1 MKTINLFFSLE
12 RNKIMNNNHCLSI
25 IHLDLDAFFAS
36 VEQRDNP
43 AYQGK
48 PLIVGGVSGADGKDG
63 KTNRGVVCAASYEA
77 RKYGVHAGMPIWEAR
92 QKCHKGIFIPSQM
105 NKYLEASKIF
115 FQICST
121 YTPLIEPLSIDE
133 LFLDVSGCESLFG
146 SSEIIGRKIK
156 ERVHQELGLRVS
168 VGIAEN
174 KFLAKIATNLGKP
187 NGFYLIPSKDIQKIL
202 YPLPIST
209 LWGIGKKTEEL
220 LKKSG
225 IYQVEQLAKMP
236 DSILENLMGKNGK
249 KIKLL
254 AQGIDESP
262 VTPPSTAKSIGKE
275 TTFGTNITE
284 KEILVK
290 ELLKISQLVGY
301 TARKTGY
308 KGRTITLKIRFHN
321 FITFSKSKTL
331 ENPINLDDIIFKTV
345 AELLDKVRYKKGGVR
360 LLGIKLSSLTSGN
373 EIKQLKFSKDKED
386 KLEQL
391 TQSLDEIREKFG
403 TKAVTRASLLSN
415 PLSEEP
421 SL

>member
-1 MKTINLFFSLE
+1 MSD
-12 RNKIMNNNHCLSI
+12 NHRLSI

-43 AYQGK
+43 AYRGK
-48 PLIVGGVSGADGKDG
+48 PLIVGGISGGKG
-63 KTNRGVVCAASYEA
+63 NSNRGVVCAASYEA

-92 QKCHKGIFIPSQM
+92 QKCPQGIFIPSQM
-105 NKYLEASKIF
+105 NKYSEASKKF

-156 ERVHQELGLRVS
+156 KRVHQELGIKVS

-187 NGFYLIPSKDIQKIL
+187 DGFYIIPSKDIQKIL
-202 YPLPIST
+202 YPLPVSS

-225 IYQVEQLAKMP
+225 IYLVEQLARMP
-236 DSILENLMGKNGK
+236 DSILENLLGKNGEK
-249 KIKLL
+249 MKLL

-262 VTPPSTAKSIGKE
+262 VTPPSKAKSIGKE
-275 TTFGTNITE
+275 TTFSTNITE
-284 KEILVK
+284 KVVLVK

-301 TARKTGY
+301 TARKKGY

-321 FITFSKSKTL
+321 FITFNRSKTL
-331 ENPINLDDIIFKTV
+331 ENPTHIDDIIFKTV
-345 AELLDKVRYKKGGVR
+345 VELLDKVRHKKGGVR
-360 LLGIKLSSLTSGN
+360 LLGIKLSNLTSGN
-373 EIKQLKFSKDKED
+373 ERKQLKFLRDEEDKKDD

-391 TQSLDEIREKFG
+391 TQSLDKIREKFG
-403 TKAVTRASLLSN
+403 TKAVTRASLLSKGD
-415 PLSEEP
+415 PL
-421 SL
+421 

>member
-1 MKTINLFFSLE
+1 
-12 RNKIMNNNHCLSI
+12 MNNINRLSI

-43 AYQGK
+43 AYRGK
-48 PLIVGGVSGADGKDG
+48 PLIVRGVSGANGKDG

-77 RKYGVHAGMPIWEAR
+77 RKYGIHAGMPIWEAR

-105 NKYLEASKIF
+105 NKYLEASIKF
-115 FQICST
+115 FQICSI

-146 SSEIIGRKIK
+146 SSEIIGKKIK
-156 ERVHQELGLRVS
+156 ERVYQELGLKVS

-187 NGFYLIPSKDIQKIL
+187 DGFYLIPSKDIQKIL

-209 LWGIGKKTEEL
+209 LWGIGKKTEAL

-236 DSILENLMGKNGK
+236 DSILENLMGKNGI

-262 VTPPSTAKSIGKE
+262 VIPPSKTKSIGKE
-275 TTFGTNITE
+275 TTFGSNITE
-284 KEILVK
+284 KAVLVK

-301 TARKTGY
+301 TARKKGY

-331 ENPINLDDIIFKTV
+331 ENPINLDDIIFKTAV
-345 AELLDKVRYKKGGVR
+345 ELLDKVRYKKGGVR
-360 LLGIKLSSLTSGN
+360 LLGIKLSSLTSRN
-373 EIKQLKFSKDKED
+373 DEIKQLKFSKDKED

-403 TKAVTRASLLSN
+403 TKAITRASLLSN
-415 PLSEEP
+415 LLSEKP
-421 SL
+421 SP

>member
-1 MKTINLFFSLE
+1 MSD
-12 RNKIMNNNHCLSI
+12 NHRLSI

-43 AYQGK
+43 VYRGK
-48 PLIVGGVSGADGKDG
+48 PLIVGGISGGG
-63 KTNRGVVCAASYEA
+63 GNSNRGVVCAASYEA
-77 RKYGVHAGMPIWEAR
+77 RKYDVHAGMPIWEAR
-92 QKCHKGIFIPSQM
+92 QKCHEGIFIPSQM
-105 NKYLEASKIF
+105 NKYLKASKKF
-115 FQICST
+115 FQICSN

-146 SSEIIGRKIK
+146 SSECIGRKIK
-156 ERVHQELGLRVS
+156 ERVYQELGLKVS

-187 NGFYLIPSKDIQKIL
+187 DGFYIISSKDIQKIL
-202 YPLPIST
+202 YPLPVSS

-225 IYQVEQLAKMP
+225 IYLVEQLARMP
-236 DSILENLMGKNGK
+236 DSIIENLLGKNGK

-262 VTPPSTAKSIGKE
+262 VTPPLTAKSIGKE
-275 TTFGTNITE
+275 TTFSTNITE
-284 KEILVK
+284 KTTLIK
-290 ELLKISQLVGY
+290 ELLKISQMVGY
-301 TARKTGY
+301 TARKEGY

-321 FITFSKSKTL
+321 FITLNKSMTL
-331 ENPINLDDIIFKTV
+331 ENSTNIDDLIFKTV
-345 AELLDKVRYKKGGVR
+345 VILLDKIKIKKEGVR
-360 LLGIKLSSLTSGN
+360 LLGVKLSNLTSN
-373 EIKQLKFSKDKED
+373 DKVKQLNLLGNKDD

-403 TKAVTRASLLSN
+403 SKAVTRASLLKIIKNNRKVSN
-415 PLSEEP
+415 
-421 SL
+421 

>member
-1 MKTINLFFSLE
+1 MSNIH
-12 RNKIMNNNHCLSI
+12 RLSI

-43 AYQGK
+43 IYRGK
-48 PLIVGGVSGADGKDG
+48 PLIVGGISGGEG
-63 KTNRGVVCAASYEA
+63 NSNRGVVCAASYEA

-105 NKYLEASKIF
+105 NKYLEASKKF

-146 SSEIIGRKIK
+146 PAKTIGRKIK
-156 ERVHQELGLRVS
+156 ERVYGELGLKVS
-168 VGIAEN
+168 VGISEN

-187 NGFYLIPSKDIQKIL
+187 DGFYIIPSKDIQKIL
-202 YPLPIST
+202 YPLPVSS

-225 IYQVEQLAKMP
+225 IYQIEQLAQMP
-236 DSILENLMGKNGK
+236 DSILENLLGKNGK

-262 VTPPSTAKSIGKE
+262 VTPPSKVKSIGKE
-275 TTFGTNITE
+275 TTFTTNITE
-284 KEILVK
+284 KAILIK

-301 TARKTGY
+301 TARKKGY

-321 FITFSKSKTL
+321 FITLSKSKTL
-331 ENPINLDDIIFKTV
+331 ENSTNLDDIIFKTV
-345 AELLDKVRYKKGGVR
+345 VELLEKVRQKKGGVR
-360 LLGIKLSSLTSGN
+360 LLGIKLSNLVSGN
-373 EIKQLKFSKDKED
+373 ERKQLKFLRDKDD
-386 KLEQL
+386 KLQQL
-391 TQSLDEIREKFG
+391 TQSLDKIREKYG
-403 TKAVTRASLLSN
+403 HKAVTRASLLSKGVRSQH
-415 PLSEEP
+415 LT
-421 SL
+421 

>member
-1 MKTINLFFSLE
+1 MD
-12 RNKIMNNNHCLSI
+12 NNHHLSI

-43 AYQGK
+43 AYRGK
-48 PLIVGGVSGADGKDG
+48 PLIVGGISGGKG
-63 KTNRGVVCAASYEA
+63 NSNRGVVCAASYEA

-92 QKCHKGIFIPSQM
+92 QKCPRGIFIPTQM
-105 NKYLEASKIF
+105 NKYLEASKKF
-115 FQICST
+115 FQICSN
-121 YTPLIEPLSIDE
+121 YTPLIEPLSVDE

-156 ERVHQELGLRVS
+156 ERVYQELEIKVS

-187 NGFYLIPSKDIQKIL
+187 DGFYIIPSKDIQKIL
-202 YPLPIST
+202 YPLPVSS

-236 DSILENLMGKNGK
+236 DSILENLLGKNGK
-249 KIKLL
+249 KMKLL

-275 TTFGTNITE
+275 TTFSTNITE
-284 KEILVK
+284 KVILVK
-290 ELLKISQLVGY
+290 ELLKISQMVGY
-301 TARKTGY
+301 IARKKGY

-321 FITFSKSKTL
+321 FITFNRSKTL
-331 ENPINLDDIIFKTV
+331 ENPTHIDDIIFKTV
-345 AELLDKVRYKKGGVR
+345 VELLDKIKHKKGGVR
-360 LLGIKLSSLTSGN
+360 LLGIKLSNLTLGN
-373 EIKQLKFSKDKED
+373 ERKQLKFLRDEEDKKDE

-391 TQSLDEIREKFG
+391 TQSLDKIREKFG
-403 TKAVTRASLLSN
+403 TKAITRASLLKIIKNNRKASN
-415 PLSEEP
+415 
-421 SL
+421 

>member
-1 MKTINLFFSLE
+1 MSD
-12 RNKIMNNNHCLSI
+12 NHRLSI

-43 AYQGK
+43 AYRGK
-48 PLIVGGVSGADGKDG
+48 PLIVGGISGGKG
-63 KTNRGVVCAASYEA
+63 NSNRGVVCAASYES

-92 QKCHKGIFIPSQM
+92 QKCPQGIFIPSQM
-105 NKYLEASKIF
+105 NKYSEASKKF

-156 ERVHQELGLRVS
+156 KRVHQELGIKVS

-187 NGFYLIPSKDIQKIL
+187 DGFYIIPSKDIQKIL
-202 YPLPIST
+202 YPLPVSS

-225 IYQVEQLAKMP
+225 IYLVEQLARMP
-236 DSILENLMGKNGK
+236 DSILENLLGKNGK

-262 VTPPSTAKSIGKE
+262 VTPPSKAKSIGKE
-275 TTFGTNITE
+275 TTFSTNITE
-284 KEILVK
+284 KVVLVK
-290 ELLKISQLVGY
+290 ELLKISQMVGY
-301 TARKTGY
+301 TARKKGY

-321 FITFSKSKTL
+321 FITLNKSMTL
-331 ENPINLDDIIFKTV
+331 ENSTNIDDLIFKTV
-345 AELLDKVRYKKGGVR
+345 VRLLDKINIKKGGVR
-360 LLGIKLSSLTSGN
+360 LLGIKLSNLTSGN
-373 EIKQLKFSKDKED
+373 ERKQLKFLRDEEDKKDD

-391 TQSLDEIREKFG
+391 TQSLDKIREKFG
-403 TKAVTRASLLSN
+403 TKAVTRASLLSKGD
-415 PLSEEP
+415 PL
-421 SL
+421 

>member
-1 MKTINLFFSLE
+1 
-12 RNKIMNNNHCLSI
+12 MNEHKQLSI

-43 AYQGK
+43 AYRGK
-48 PLIVGGVSGADGKDG
+48 PLIVGGISGGKG
-63 KTNRGVVCAASYEA
+63 NSNRGVVCAASYEA

-92 QKCHKGIFIPSQM
+92 QKCPQGIFVPSQM
-105 NKYLEASKIF
+105 NKYLEASKKF
-115 FQICST
+115 FQICSD

-156 ERVHQELGLRVS
+156 ERVYQKLGLKIS

-187 NGFYLIPSKDIQKIL
+187 DGFYIIPSKDIQKIL
-202 YPLPIST
+202 YPLPVSS

-225 IYQVEQLAKMP
+225 IYLVEQLARMP
-236 DSILENLMGKNGK
+236 DSILENLLGKNGK
-249 KIKLL
+249 KMKLL

-284 KEILVK
+284 KAVLVK
-290 ELLKISQLVGY
+290 ELLKISQMVGY
-301 TARKTGY
+301 AARKKGY
-308 KGRTITLKIRFHN
+308 KGRTITLKIRFQD
-321 FITFSKSKTL
+321 FTTFNRSKTL
-331 ENPINLDDIIFKTV
+331 ENSTHLDDIIFKTV
-345 AELLDKVRYKKGGVR
+345 VELLDKVSHKKGGVR
-360 LLGIKLSSLTSGN
+360 LLGIKLSNLTLGN
-373 EIKQLKFSKDKED
+373 ERKQLKFLIDEED

-391 TQSLDEIREKFG
+391 TQSLDKIKEKFG
-403 TKAVTRASLLSN
+403 SKAVTRASLLKVKKK
-415 PLSEEP
+415 
-421 SL
+421 

>member
-1 MKTINLFFSLE
+1 MSD
-12 RNKIMNNNHCLSI
+12 NNRLSI

-43 AYQGK
+43 AYRGK
-48 PLIVGGVSGADGKDG
+48 PLIVGGISGGKG
-63 KTNRGVVCAASYEA
+63 NSNRGVVCAASYES

-92 QKCHKGIFIPSQM
+92 QKCPQGIFIPSQM
-105 NKYLEASKIF
+105 NKYSEASKKF

-146 SSEIIGRKIK
+146 SSECIGRKIK
-156 ERVHQELGLRVS
+156 ERVYQKLGLKVS
-168 VGIAEN
+168 VGIAKN

-187 NGFYLIPSKDIQKIL
+187 DGFYVIPSKDIQKIL
-202 YPLPIST
+202 YPLPVSS

-225 IYQVEQLAKMP
+225 IYLVEQLARMP
-236 DSILENLMGKNGK
+236 DSILENLLGKNGK

-262 VTPPSTAKSIGKE
+262 VTPPSKAKSIGKE
-275 TTFGTNITE
+275 TTFSTNITE
-284 KEILVK
+284 KAVLVK
-290 ELLKISQLVGY
+290 ELLKISQPVGY
-301 TARKTGY
+301 IARKKGY

-321 FITFSKSKTL
+321 FITFNRSKTL
-331 ENPINLDDIIFKTV
+331 ENPTNLDDIIFKTV
-345 AELLDKVRYKKGGVR
+345 VELLDKVRHKKGGVR
-360 LLGIKLSSLTSGN
+360 LLGIKLSNLTLGN
-373 EIKQLKFSKDKED
+373 ERKQLKFLRDEEDKKDD

-391 TQSLDEIREKFG
+391 TQSLDKIREKFG
-403 TKAVTRASLLSN
+403 TNAITRASLLKIKKRN
-415 PLSEEP
+415 K
-421 SL
+421 

>member
-1 MKTINLFFSLE
+1 
-12 RNKIMNNNHCLSI
+12 MNEQRQLTI

-48 PLIVGGVSGADGKDG
+48 PLIVGGISGADGKG
-63 KTNRGVVCAASYEA
+63 NSNRGVVCAASYEA
-77 RKYGVHAGMPIWEAR
+77 RKYGVHAGMPIWEAH
-92 QKCHKGIFIPSQM
+92 QKCPQGIFVPSQM
-105 NKYLEASKIF
+105 NKYVEASKKF
-115 FQICST
+115 FQICSD

-146 SSEIIGRKIK
+146 SSETIGRKIK
-156 ERVHQELGLRVS
+156 ERVYQELGLKIS

-187 NGFYLIPSKDIQKIL
+187 DGFYIIPSKDIQKIL
-202 YPLPIST
+202 YPLPVSS

-225 IYQVEQLAKMP
+225 IYLVEQLAKMP
-236 DSILENLMGKNGK
+236 DSILENLLGKNGK
-249 KIKLL
+249 KMKLL

-275 TTFGTNITE
+275 TTFGINITE
-284 KEILVK
+284 KAILIK
-290 ELLKISQLVGY
+290 ELLKISQMVGY
-301 TARKTGY
+301 TARKKGY

-321 FITFSKSKTL
+321 FITLNRSKTL
-331 ENPINLDDIIFKTV
+331 ENPTHLDDIIFKTV
-345 AELLDKVRYKKGGVR
+345 VELLDKVSHKKGGVR
-360 LLGIKLSSLTSGN
+360 LLGIKLSNLTLGN
-373 EIKQLKFSKDKED
+373 ERKQLKFLRDEEDKKDD

-391 TQSLDEIREKFG
+391 TQSLDKIREKHG
-403 TKAVTRASLLSN
+403 SKAVTRASLLKVTKNNHRASN
-415 PLSEEP
+415 
-421 SL
+421 

>member
-1 MKTINLFFSLE
+1 
-12 RNKIMNNNHCLSI
+12 MNNIDGLSI

-43 AYQGK
+43 AYRGK
-48 PLIVGGVSGADGKDG
+48 PLIVGGISGGRG
-63 KTNRGVVCAASYEA
+63 NSNRGVVCAASYEA
-77 RKYGVHAGMPIWEAR
+77 RKYGIHAGMPIWEAR

-105 NKYLEASKIF
+105 NKYLEASKKF

-156 ERVHQELGLRVS
+156 ERVHQELKLKVS

-174 KFLAKIATNLGKP
+174 KLLAKIATNLGKP
-187 NGFYLIPSKDIQKIL
+187 DGFYILSSEDIQKIL
-202 YPLPIST
+202 FPLPISI
-209 LWGIGKKTEEL
+209 LWGIGKKSEEL

-236 DSILENLMGKNGK
+236 DAILENLMGKNGI

-254 AQGIDESP
+254 AQGMDESP
-262 VTPPSTAKSIGKE
+262 VIPPSKAKSIGKE
-275 TTFGTNITE
+275 TTFNSNITE
-284 KEILVK
+284 NSVRIK
-290 ELLKISQLVGY
+290 ELLKISQQVGY
-301 TARKTGY
+301 TARKKGY

-331 ENPINLDDIIFKTV
+331 EDPTNFDDIIFKTAV
-345 AELLDKVRYKKGGVR
+345 ELLDKVRYKKGGVR
-360 LLGIKLSSLTSGN
+360 LLGIKLSNLTSGN
-373 EIKQLKFSKDKED
+373 GIKQLKFLKGKED

-403 TKAVTRASLLSN
+403 TNAVTRASLLSN
-415 PLSEEP
+415 LLSEESFP
-421 SL
+421 

>member
-1 MKTINLFFSLE
+1 MD
-12 RNKIMNNNHCLSI
+12 NNHHLSI

-43 AYQGK
+43 AYRGK
-48 PLIVGGVSGADGKDG
+48 PLIVGGTSSGKGNS
-63 KTNRGVVCAASYEA
+63 NRGVVCAASYEA

-92 QKCHKGIFIPSQM
+92 QKCPRGIFIPTQM
-105 NKYLEASKIF
+105 NKYLEASKKF
-115 FQICST
+115 FQICSN
-121 YTPLIEPLSIDE
+121 YTPLIEPLSVDE

-156 ERVHQELGLRVS
+156 ERVYQELEIKVS

-187 NGFYLIPSKDIQKIL
+187 DGFYIIPSKDIQKIL
-202 YPLPIST
+202 YPLPVSS

-236 DSILENLMGKNGK
+236 DSILENLLGKNGK
-249 KIKLL
+249 KMKLL

-275 TTFGTNITE
+275 TTFNTNITE
-284 KEILVK
+284 KVILVK
-290 ELLKISQLVGY
+290 ELLKISQMVGY
-301 TARKTGY
+301 AARKKGY

-321 FITFSKSKTL
+321 FITFNRSKTL
-331 ENPINLDDIIFKTV
+331 ENPTHIDDIIFKIV
-345 AELLDKVRYKKGGVR
+345 VELLDKVKHKKGGVR
-360 LLGIKLSSLTSGN
+360 LLGIKLSNLTLGN
-373 EIKQLKFSKDKED
+373 ERKQLKFLRNEEDKKDE

-391 TQSLDEIREKFG
+391 TQSLDKIREKFG
-403 TKAVTRASLLSN
+403 TKAITRASLLKIIKNNRKASN
-415 PLSEEP
+415 
-421 SL
+421 

>member
-1 MKTINLFFSLE
+1 MNHIN
-12 RNKIMNNNHCLSI
+12 RLSI

-43 AYQGK
+43 AYRGK

-77 RKYGVHAGMPIWEAR
+77 RRYGIHAGMPIWEAR

-105 NKYLEASKIF
+105 NKYLEASIKF
-115 FQICST
+115 FQICSI

-146 SSEIIGRKIK
+146 SSEIIGKKIK
-156 ERVHQELGLRVS
+156 ERVYQELGLKVS

-187 NGFYLIPSKDIQKIL
+187 DGFYFIPSKDIQKIL
-202 YPLPIST
+202 YPLPISA

-236 DSILENLMGKNGK
+236 EAILENLMGKNGI

-254 AQGIDESP
+254 AQGIDESL
-262 VTPPSTAKSIGKE
+262 VTPPSQAKSIGKE
-275 TTFGTNITE
+275 TTFGSNITE
-284 KEILVK
+284 KAVLIK

-301 TARKTGY
+301 TARKKGY

-331 ENPINLDDIIFKTV
+331 ANSINLDDIIFKTV
-345 AELLDKVRYKKGGVR
+345 VELLDKVRYKKGGVR
-360 LLGIKLSSLTSGN
+360 LLGIKLSSLTSRHD

-415 PLSEEP
+415 LLSEEP
-421 SL
+421 PP

>member
-1 MKTINLFFSLE
+1 V
-12 RNKIMNNNHCLSI
+12 NNIKPLSI

-77 RKYGVHAGMPIWEAR
+77 RKYGIHAGMPIWEAR

-146 SSEIIGRKIK
+146 SSEIIAKKIK
-156 ERVHQELGLRVS
+156 ERVHQELGLKVS

-187 NGFYLIPSKDIQKIL
+187 DGFYLIPSKDIQKIL
-202 YPLPIST
+202 YPLPIFT

-236 DSILENLMGKNGK
+236 DTILENLLGKNGK

-262 VTPPSTAKSIGKE
+262 VTPPSTAKSIGNE
-275 TTFGTNITE
+275 RTFGTNITE
-284 KEILVK
+284 KAVLLK

-301 TARKTGY
+301 TARKRGY

-331 ENPINLDDIIFKTV
+331 ENPINLDDIIFKAV
-345 AELLDKVRYKKGGVR
+345 VELLDKVRYKKGGVR

-373 EIKQLKFSKDKED
+373 ERKQLKFSKDKED

-403 TKAVTRASLLSN
+403 TKALTRASLLSN

-421 SL
+421 SP

>member
-1 MKTINLFFSLE
+1 MSD
-12 RNKIMNNNHCLSI
+12 NHRLSI

-43 AYQGK
+43 AYRGK

-105 NKYLEASKIF
+105 NKYLEASKKF

-156 ERVHQELGLRVS
+156 ERVHQELGLKVS

-187 NGFYLIPSKDIQKIL
+187 DGFYIIPPEDTQKIL
-202 YPLPIST
+202 YSLPISA
-209 LWGIGKKTEEL
+209 LWGIGRKTEDL

-225 IYQVEQLAKMP
+225 IYRVEQLAKMP
-236 DSILENLMGKNGK
+236 DSIIENLLGKNGK

-254 AQGIDESP
+254 AQGIDKSP
-262 VTPPSTAKSIGKE
+262 VTPPSEVKSIGRE
-275 TTFGTNITE
+275 TTFPTNITE
-284 KEILVK
+284 KEILIK
-290 ELLKISQLVGY
+290 ELLKISQIVGH
-301 TARKTGY
+301 TARKEGY

-321 FITFSKSKTL
+321 FITFNKSKSI
-331 ENPINLDDIIFKTV
+331 ENPTHLDDIIFKTV
-345 AELLDKVRYKKGGVR
+345 VELLDKVKLKKGGVR
-360 LLGIKLSSLTSGN
+360 LLGIRLSNLIPGN
-373 EIKQLKFSKDKED
+373 KRKQLKFSRDKED

-391 TQSLDEIREKFG
+391 TQSLDKIREKFG
-403 TKAVTRASLLSN
+403 SKAVTRASLLKVTKNNRKVSN
-415 PLSEEP
+415 
-421 SL
+421 

>member
-1 MKTINLFFSLE
+1 MSGNY
-12 RNKIMNNNHCLSI
+12 RLSI

-43 AYQGK
+43 VYQGK
-48 PLIVGGVSGADGKDG
+48 PLIVGGISGGKG
-63 KTNRGVVCAASYEA
+63 NSNRGVVCAASYEA

-92 QKCHKGIFIPSQM
+92 QKCHKGIFVPSQM
-105 NKYLEASKIF
+105 NKYLKASKKF

-133 LFLDVSGCESLFG
+133 LFLDVSGCEPLFG

-156 ERVHQELGLRVS
+156 EKVWQELGIKVS

-187 NGFYLIPSKDIQKIL
+187 DGFYIIPSKDIQKIL
-202 YPLPIST
+202 YPLPVSF

-225 IYQVEQLAKMP
+225 IYLVEQLAQMP
-236 DSILENLMGKNGK
+236 DSILENLLGKNGK

-262 VTPPSTAKSIGKE
+262 VTPPSKAKSIGKE

-284 KEILVK
+284 KAVLIK

-301 TARKTGY
+301 TARKKGC

-321 FITFSKSKTL
+321 FTTFNRSKTL
-331 ENPINLDDIIFKTV
+331 ENPTNLDDIIFKTV
-345 AELLDKVRYKKGGVR
+345 VELLDKVKHKKGGVR
-360 LLGIKLSSLTSGN
+360 LLGIKLSNLTLGN
-373 EIKQLKFSKDKED
+373 ERKQLKFLRDEEDKKDE

-391 TQSLDEIREKFG
+391 TQSLDKIREKFG
-403 TKAVTRASLLSN
+403 TKAVTRASLLKVKKK
-415 PLSEEP
+415 E
-421 SL
+421 

>member
-1 MKTINLFFSLE
+1 
-12 RNKIMNNNHCLSI
+12 MNNINRLSI

-43 AYQGK
+43 AYRGK
-48 PLIVGGVSGADGKDG
+48 PLIVGGISGGEG
-63 KTNRGVVCAASYEA
+63 NSNRGVVCAASYEA

-105 NKYLEASKIF
+105 NKYLKVSKKF

-146 SSEIIGRKIK
+146 SSECIGRKIK
-156 ERVHQELGLRVS
+156 KRVYQELGLKVS

-187 NGFYLIPSKDIQKIL
+187 DGFYIIPSKDIKKIL
-202 YPLPIST
+202 YPLPVSS
-209 LWGIGKKTEEL
+209 LWGIGKKTGEL

-225 IYQVEQLAKMP
+225 IYLVEQLARMP
-236 DSILENLMGKNGK
+236 DSILENLLGKNGK

-262 VTPPSTAKSIGKE
+262 VIPPSTAKSIGKE
-275 TTFGTNITE
+275 TTFSTNIT
-284 KEILVK
+284 KKVVLVK

-301 TARKTGY
+301 TARKKGY

-321 FITFSKSKTL
+321 FITLNKSMTL
-331 ENPINLDDIIFKTV
+331 ENSTNIDDLIFKTV
-345 AELLDKVRYKKGGVR
+345 VKLLDKIKIKKGGVR
-360 LLGIKLSSLTSGN
+360 LLGVKLSNLTSN
-373 EIKQLKFSKDKED
+373 DKVKQLNLLGDKDD

-391 TQSLDEIREKFG
+391 THSLDKIREKFG
-403 TKAVTRASLLSN
+403 TKAVTRASLLKIIKNKRKTSN
-415 PLSEEP
+415 
-421 SL
+421 

>member
-1 MKTINLFFSLE
+1 MSD
-12 RNKIMNNNHCLSI
+12 NHRLSI

-43 AYQGK
+43 AYRGK
-48 PLIVGGVSGADGKDG
+48 PLIVGGISSGKGNS
-63 KTNRGVVCAASYEA
+63 NRGVVCAASYEA

-92 QKCHKGIFIPSQM
+92 QKCPQGIFIPSQM
-105 NKYLEASKIF
+105 NKYSEASKKF

-156 ERVHQELGLRVS
+156 KRVHQELGIKVS

-187 NGFYLIPSKDIQKIL
+187 DGFYIIPSKDIQKIL
-202 YPLPIST
+202 YPLPVSS

-225 IYQVEQLAKMP
+225 IYLVEQLARMP
-236 DSILENLMGKNGK
+236 DSILENLLGKNGK
-249 KIKLL
+249 KMKLL

-262 VTPPSTAKSIGKE
+262 VTPPSKAKSIGKE
-275 TTFGTNITE
+275 TTFSTNITE
-284 KEILVK
+284 KVVLVK
-290 ELLKISQLVGY
+290 ELLKISQMVGY
-301 TARKTGY
+301 TARKKGY

-321 FITFSKSKTL
+321 FITLNKSMTL
-331 ENPINLDDIIFKTV
+331 ENSTNIDDLIFKTV
-345 AELLDKVRYKKGGVR
+345 VRLLDKINVKKGGVR
-360 LLGIKLSSLTSGN
+360 LLGIKLSNLTSGN
-373 EIKQLKFSKDKED
+373 DRKQLKFLRDEEDKKDD

-391 TQSLDEIREKFG
+391 TQSLDKIREKFG
-403 TKAVTRASLLSN
+403 SKAVTRASLLSKGD
-415 PLSEEP
+415 PL
-421 SL
+421 

>member
-1 MKTINLFFSLE
+1 
-12 RNKIMNNNHCLSI
+12 MNNINRLSI

-43 AYQGK
+43 AFRGK
-48 PLIVGGVSGADGKDG
+48 PLIVGGISGGKG
-63 KTNRGVVCAASYEA
+63 NSNRGVVCAASYEA

-92 QKCHKGIFIPSQM
+92 QKCPRGIFVPTQM
-105 NKYLEASKIF
+105 NKYLKESKKF
-115 FQICST
+115 FQICSS

-156 ERVHQELGLRVS
+156 ERVYQELGLKVS

-174 KFLAKIATNLGKP
+174 KFIAKIATNLGKP
-187 NGFYLIPSKDIQKIL
+187 DGFYIIPSKDIQKIL
-202 YPLPIST
+202 YPLPVSS

-225 IYQVEQLAKMP
+225 IYLVEQLARMP
-236 DSILENLMGKNGK
+236 DSILENLLGKNGK

-262 VTPPSTAKSIGKE
+262 VTPPSKAKSIGKE
-275 TTFGTNITE
+275 TTFSTNITE
-284 KEILVK
+284 KAVLVK
-290 ELLKISQLVGY
+290 ELLRISQLMGY
-301 TARKTGY
+301 IARKKGY

-321 FITFSKSKTL
+321 FITLNKSKTL
-331 ENPINLDDIIFKTV
+331 NNPTNIDDLIFKTV
-345 AELLDKVRYKKGGVR
+345 VELLDKVRHKKGGVR
-360 LLGIKLSSLTSGN
+360 LLGIKLSNLALGN
-373 EIKQLKFSKDKED
+373 EIKQLEFLRDEEDKKDD

-391 TQSLDEIREKFG
+391 TQSLDKIREKFG
-403 TKAVTRASLLSN
+403 PKALTRASLLSKN
-415 PLSEEP
+415 VKP
-421 SL
+421 

>member
-1 MKTINLFFSLE
+1 
-12 RNKIMNNNHCLSI
+12 MNEQKQLSI

-43 AYQGK
+43 VYRGK
-48 PLIVGGVSGADGKDG
+48 PLIVGGISGGKG
-63 KTNRGVVCAASYEA
+63 NSNRGVVCAASYEA
-77 RKYGVHAGMPIWEAR
+77 RQYGVHAGMPIWEAR

-105 NKYLEASKIF
+105 NKYLEASKKF

-156 ERVHQELGLRVS
+156 ERVYQELGLKIS

-187 NGFYLIPSKDIQKIL
+187 DGFYIISSEDIQKIL
-202 YPLPIST
+202 YPLPVSS

-225 IYQVEQLAKMP
+225 IYRVEQLARMP
-236 DSILENLMGKNGK
+236 DSILENLLGKNGK

-284 KEILVK
+284 KAVLVK
-290 ELLKISQLVGY
+290 ELLKISQIVGY
-301 TARKTGY
+301 TARKKGY

-331 ENPINLDDIIFKTV
+331 ENPTNIDDIIFKAV
-345 AELLDKVRYKKGGVR
+345 VELLDKVRHKKGGVR
-360 LLGIKLSSLTSGN
+360 LLGIKLSNLASGN
-373 EIKQLKFSKDKED
+373 ERKQLKFLRDEEDKKDD

-391 TQSLDEIREKFG
+391 THSLDEIREKFG
-403 TKAVTRASLLSN
+403 TKSVTRASLLKVKKK
-415 PLSEEP
+415 E
-421 SL
+421 